1 MSTNTIEF
9 QDIVIN
15 ATERVDPK
23 SCEGVTYV
31 GLEHLQ
37 SDTFK
42 LLDTGTSEDV
52 EGQKFVMKKG
62 DVLFGR
68 RRAYQRKV
76 GIAPSDGIFSAH
88 GMILRPNTEV
98 ITSDFLPFFIRSD
111 AFMKE
116 AIRQSEGSLSPTL
129 NWSSICDIQFTLPS
143 LDDQKVLSNL
153 LWKLEELNDLYH
165 ERLVLYDE
173 LVKSRFIEMFEK
185 SDIPNKPLIECCRF
199 IDYRGKTPEKS
210 ESGIPLITAKNVKDN
225 HFSWEPREYIPSDNY
240 DSIMVRGIPEI
251 NDVLFTTEAPLGNV
265 CRIPQ
270 IEGKFCIGQR
280 IITLQSKGELIPEY
294 LEQALLSDS
303 FRSQMISRSSGS
315 TVKGIRSAE
324 LEKIKIPVPDL
335 ESQNQFAIFVNHV
348 DKSKLIILD
357 RINKTKELQRSILNN
372 HVRCADNY

>member
-1 MSTNTIEF
+1 
-9 QDIVIN
+9 
-15 ATERVDPK
+15 
-23 SCEGVTYV
+23 
-31 GLEHLQ
+31 
-37 SDTFK
+37 
-42 LLDTGTSEDV
+42 
-52 EGQKFVMKKG
+52 
-62 DVLFGR
+62 
-68 RRAYQRKV
+68 
-76 GIAPSDGIFSAH
+76 
-88 GMILRPNTEV
+88 
-98 ITSDFLPFFIRSD
+98 
-111 AFMKE
+111 
-116 AIRQSEGSLSPTL
+116 
-129 NWSSICDIQFTLPS
+129 
-143 LDDQKVLSNL
+143 
-153 LWKLEELNDLYH
+153 
-165 ERLVLYDE
+165 
-173 LVKSRFIEMFEK
+173 MFEK

-324 LEKIKIPVPDL
+324 LEKIKIPIPDL

-348 DKSKLIILD
+348 DKSKVICKQMVSRFDDLVKSRYVEMFGKLEKGSFKYPACKLSDICDGRSSTIQ
-357 RINKTKELQRSILNN
+357 INKMKDNDGEFPLFGASGIVKKIDSFSQNKEYVGIVKDGAGVGRVSHYPAYSSLVGTMAYL
-372 HVRCADNY
+372 VPKDNCTISYLEQTLKMMDLGNSSTGSTIPHIYFKDYGKTLIPLPPIDMQNKFEMFVKQVDKSKSALINFIAERLKFDSEVP